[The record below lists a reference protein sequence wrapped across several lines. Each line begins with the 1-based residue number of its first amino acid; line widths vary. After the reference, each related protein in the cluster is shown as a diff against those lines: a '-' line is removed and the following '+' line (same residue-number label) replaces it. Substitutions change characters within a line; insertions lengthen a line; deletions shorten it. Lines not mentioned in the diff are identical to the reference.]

1 MDKYN
6 DIQQE
11 AIDERIDSFIRG
23 TMTEEE
29 EAAFK
34 EEIKADSELRAQVL
48 ATVSL
53 IKGIRAQE
61 AEKEKVL
68 IDDNNKYRIAQGTMQ
83 QPSESQTISPQVP
96 ISRIRIIL
104 WACSI
109 AAIFVILFGV
119 YKEKRYR
126 DLSAIVSPYYSEY
139 SMSEYSRDD
148 ARGDDVDSVTVAH
161 LYTLFNNIKEQRNVS
176 DLIVELEPIYASID
190 SDLTYHYYANDIAL
204 NLALAYIKDDQI
216 DKAIPV
222 LKKLEE
228 DNPDTSIAVRAQEIL
243 KKLKD

>member
-34 EEIKADSELRAQVL
+34 EEIKADPELRAQVL

-53 IKGIRAQE
+53 IKGIRTQE
-61 AEKEKVL
+61 AEKVKVL
-68 IDDNNKYRIAQGTMQ
+68 IQRNTKNRARSIM
-83 QPSESQTISPQVP
+83 
-96 ISRIRIIL
+96 L

-109 AAIFVILFGV
+109 AALFVIFFGV

-139 SMSEYSRDD
+139 SISEYS
-148 ARGDDVDSVTVAH
+148 RGDDVDSVTVAH

-176 DLIVELEPIYASID
+176 DIIEELEPIYASLD
-190 SDLTYHYYANDIAL
+190 FDLTYHYYANDIAL

-228 DNPDTSIAVRAQEIL
+228 DNPDTSIAVNAQKIL
-243 KKLKD
+243 KKLKE

>member
-34 EEIKADSELRAQVL
+34 EEIKADPELRAQVL

-53 IKGIRAQE
+53 IKGIRTQE

-68 IDDNNKYRIAQGTMQ
+68 IQKNTKNRARSIM
-83 QPSESQTISPQVP
+83 
-96 ISRIRIIL
+96 L

-109 AAIFVILFGV
+109 AALFVIFFGV

-243 KKLKD
+243 KKLKNKSHYD

>member
-34 EEIKADSELRAQVL
+34 EEIKADPELRAQVL
-48 ATVSL
+48 ATISL
-53 IKGIRAQE
+53 IKGIRTQE

-68 IDDNNKYRIAQGTMQ
+68 IQKNTKNKARSIM
-83 QPSESQTISPQVP
+83 
-96 ISRIRIIL
+96 L

-109 AAIFVILFGV
+109 AALFVILFGV

-139 SMSEYSRDD
+139 SMSEYSR
-148 ARGDDVDSVTVAH
+148 GDDVDSVTVAH

-176 DLIVELEPIYASID
+176 DIIKELEPIYASLE
-190 SDLTYHYYANDIAL
+190 SDFTYSLYANDIAL

-216 DKAIPV
+216 NKAIPI
-222 LKKLEE
+222 LEKLEK
-228 DNPDTSIAVRAQEIL
+228 DNPSTPIAAKAQEIL
-243 KKLKD
+243 KKLKK

>member
-29 EAAFK
+29 ETAFK
-34 EEIKADSELRAQVL
+34 EEIKADPELRAQVL

-53 IKGIRAQE
+53 IKGIRTQE
-61 AEKEKVL
+61 AEKEKIL
-68 IDDNNKYRIAQGTMQ
+68 IQKNTKNRARSIM
-83 QPSESQTISPQVP
+83 
-96 ISRIRIIL
+96 L

-109 AAIFVILFGV
+109 AALFVILFGI

-139 SMSEYSRDD
+139 SMSEYS
-148 ARGDDVDSVTVAH
+148 RGDDVDSVTVAH

-176 DLIVELEPIYASID
+176 DIIEELAPIYASLD
-190 SDLTYHYYANDIAL
+190 SDIAYSTYANDISL

-228 DNPDTSIAVRAQEIL
+228 DNPDTSIAVNAQKIL
-243 KKLKD
+243 KKLKE